1 VRLTGLQW
9 EKLVRLRKPDTP
21 TFATFEKPKVI
32 QDPPAH
38 LPDRLDVR
46 LSDVRVTVPT
56 RPDIERCVICEDR
69 KNGTWAITFK
79 TPDGSS
85 TVQYT
90 LSIRAR
96 DSSKGPYV
104 TLKYE
109 GLKPKTP
116 DDWSDVK
123 LVTKSKD
130 DTFARVTTHI
140 QHVDD
145 RISKERGEAQKAR
158 TNEAK
163 QKHEAKIEELNKHK
177 ANANQVLDVLESINR
192 ARLHFRLYIMVAQ
205 SQVPLI
211 QTKDDNS

>member
-1 VRLTGLQW
+1 
-9 EKLVRLRKPDTP
+9 
-21 TFATFEKPKVI
+21 
-32 QDPPAH
+32 
-38 LPDRLDVR
+38 
-46 LSDVRVTVPT
+46 
-56 RPDIERCVICEDR
+56 
-69 KNGTWAITFK
+69 
-79 TPDGSS
+79 
-85 TVQYT
+85 
-90 LSIRAR
+90 
-96 DSSKGPYV
+96 
-104 TLKYE
+104 
-109 GLKPKTP
+109 
-116 DDWSDVK
+116 
-123 LVTKSKD
+123 
-130 DTFARVTTHI
+130 VTTHI